1 MLVLIKNKL
10 SITNQ
15 LELAREEEVITKR
28 KALELFDQEIIYEF
42 EVGTIKGL
50 QQIHQYL
57 FEDIYFFA
65 GKIRDTNFSK
75 GNFRFAT
82 TIYLKEILPKIDKDQ
97 QLYNVLL
104 EERPKIAR
112 FNKLTEDE
120 VYTDRVASYL
130 VKMKPKTKEA
140 LDKIFD
146 FRKENIE
153 IFGEYLLRVINKHIE

>member
-65 GKIRDTNFSK
+65 GKIRDTNISK

-82 TIYLKEILPKIDKDQ
+82 TIYLKEILPKIDLMPENNFDQ
-97 QLYNVLL
+97 IIEKYIEMN
-104 EERPKIAR
+104 IAHPFR
-112 FNKLTEDE
+112 EGNG
-120 VYTDRVASYL
+120 RS
-130 VKMKPKTKEA
+130 MRIW
-140 LDKIFD
+140 LDQIL
-146 FRKENIE
+146 RE
-153 IFGEYLLRVINKHIE
+153 ILKWL

>member
-1 MLVLIKNKL
+1 MIKNKL

-28 KALELFDQEIIYEF
+28 KALKLFDQEIIYEF

-65 GKIRDTNFSK
+65 GKIRDTNISK

-82 TIYLKEILPKIDKDQ
+82 TIYLKEILPKIDLMPKNNFDQ
-97 QLYNVLL
+97 IIEKYIEMN
-104 EERPKIAR
+104 IAH
-112 FNKLTEDE
+112 L
-120 VYTDRVASYL
+120 
-130 VKMKPKTKEA
+130 
-140 LDKIFD
+140 
-146 FRKENIE
+146 FRKGNGRSMRIWLDQIIKRNIKM
-153 IFGEYLLRVINKHIE
+153 VID

>member
-1 MLVLIKNKL
+1 MIKNKL

-65 GKIRDTNFSK
+65 GKIRDTNISK

-82 TIYLKEILPKIDKDQ
+82 TIYLKEILPKIDLMPKNNFDQ
-97 QLYNVLL
+97 IIEKYIEMN
-104 EERPKIAR
+104 IAH
-112 FNKLTEDE
+112 L
-120 VYTDRVASYL
+120 
-130 VKMKPKTKEA
+130 
-140 LDKIFD
+140 
-146 FRKENIE
+146 FRKGNGRSMRIWLDQIIKRNIKM
-153 IFGEYLLRVINKHIE
+153 VID